1 MALDRFHELAQQEL
15 DSLSAQGKRK
25 SLEAVVERVI
35 QPQGERGPRFV
46 LRGDAATYLRMNAN
60 SYLGLSFHPQL
71 IEADEAA
78 VRAYGVGPGAVRFI
92 SGSYLPHVELE
103 ARLAAFHGREAAM
116 IFSSA
121 YATVL
126 SVLSSLITPQT
137 AVISDELNHNCIIN
151 AVKLSRPH
159 SKAVYKHLDLGEL
172 DARLSGGEGSGP
184 RPGRHRRHLLD
195 ARSARAAR
203 RDRRDLPRPRRRLPR
218 RRDAGRGRFARRR
231 RLRPDRARH
240 RGIHRRSGRRADRH
254 AGQGLRRQRRLRHRQ
269 PRADRVPA
277 REVAHLHLFQPDH
290 GGRGGSSEGGR
301 RPDRQRLGTRA
312 AGASCGRSP
321 SSFAAA

>member
-1 MALDRFHELAQQEL
+1 MALDRFHDLAQQEL
-15 DSLSAQGKRK
+15 DDLSAQGKRK

-46 LRGDAATYLRMNAN
+46 LRGDSATYLRMNAN
-60 SYLGLSFHPQL
+60 SYLGLGFHPQL

-103 ARLAAFHGREAAM
+103 ARLAQFHGREAAM

-159 SKAVYKHLDLGEL
+159 SKAVYQHLDLGEL
-172 DARLSGGEGSGP
+172 DARLSGAKG
-184 RPGRHRRHLLD
+184 
-195 ARSARAAR
+195 AARALVVTDGIFSMRGAHAPLAEIAEICR
-203 RDRRDLPRPRRRLPR
+203 AH
-218 RRDAGRGRFARRR
+218 DADFPEGVLLVVDDSHGVGAFGQTGRGTEEFT
-231 RLRPDRARH
+231 
-240 RGIHRRSGRRADRH
+240 GRSGRRADRH

-277 REVAHLHLFQPDH
+277 REVAHLHLLQPDH
-290 GGRGGSSEGGR
+290 GGRGGGGEGGR
-301 RPDRQRLGTRA
+301 RPDRQRLGPRA
-312 AGASCGRSP
+312 AGASCERSP
-321 SSFAAA
+321 SSSAAA